1 LNFIF
6 LLFKAS
12 IFGHLEVVRLLIN
25 NERCNIHEKINFGRT
40 VLHWGEY
47 LNILINY
54 FFLNFIFLLFK
65 ASKNGHLEVVRL
77 LINNERCNINE
88 KDNIGRTALHYG
100 EYLNI

>member
-12 IFGHLEVVRLLIN
+12 E
-25 NERCNIHEKINFGRT
+25 
-40 VLHWGEY
+40 
-47 LNILINY
+47 
-54 FFLNFIFLLFK
+54 
-65 ASKNGHLEVVRL
+65 SGHLEVVRL

-88 KDNIGRTALHYG
+88 KDNDGRTALQWG